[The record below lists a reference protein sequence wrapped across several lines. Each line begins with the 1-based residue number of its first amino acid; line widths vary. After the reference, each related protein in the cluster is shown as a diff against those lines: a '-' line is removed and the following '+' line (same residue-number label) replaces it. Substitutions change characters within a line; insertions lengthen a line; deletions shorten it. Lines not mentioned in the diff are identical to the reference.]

1 MRRMEKTR
9 FNVSWL
15 RAHKRKIILWDVLS
29 RVQVFSHEVH
39 QKQTR
44 VFQTQKFVC
53 SVRLKSLVK
62 HKFVYC
68 CCLSETKTEIFFI
81 RLSYILGLWRFVHT
95 PLCLVNFQF
104 STLCSCVASLRNG
117 AETHIGH
124 FLVVWPHFCLLTIYR
139 EKYEGLWKW
148 TFLKTNYKS
157 ANLRNPPLLP
167 FWRTVGRYRSMS
179 FLENTSTRTI
189 TWWKQITKLVLT
201 SNMAT
206 QGAIKR
212 HKQIGFHFPTQASRN
227 SVHKPKEKVH
237 KGCLW
242 DLYVKTL

>member
-1 MRRMEKTR
+1 MFCHACKYSVMRYIKNKQGCFR
-9 FNVSWL
+9 
-15 RAHKRKIILWDVLS
+15 RKSSYAVFVWNHWWNTSLS
-29 RVQVFSHEVH
+29 IVAVFLK
-39 QKQTR
+39 QKQR
-44 VFQTQKFVC
+44 SFLFVC
-53 SVRLKSLVK
+53 RTFWVCDAL
-62 HKFVYC
+62 
-68 CCLSETKTEIFFI
+68 FI
-81 RLSYILGLWRFVHT
+81 LD

-148 TFLKTNYKS
+148 TFLKTSYKP

-227 SVHKPKEKVH
+227 SVHKPKEKVY